1 MSITRWD
8 PWSDMVSLRDAMD
21 RLMSESFVRAR
32 GGEGAT
38 GATLAVDIREQDDQF
53 VVTAPMPGVKPDDV
67 EITALGDTLRIRC
80 ERRES
85 REVGGDEKRWILREQ
100 RFGSFERTVRLP
112 TAVKADQANADFA
125 DGILTITLP
134 KAEHARERKIP
145 VRTGSGQE
153 QEIPVETSDT

>member
-8 PWSDMVSLRDAMD
+8 PWGDMISLRDAMD

-32 GGEGAT
+32 GGEGAA
-38 GATLAVDIREQDDQF
+38 GASLAVDIREEGDQF
-53 VVTAPMPGVKPDDV
+53 VVMAPVPGVRPDDV

-85 REVGGDEKRWILREQ
+85 REEGGEDKRWILREQ

-112 TAVKADQANADFA
+112 TAVKADQANAEFA
-125 DGILTITLP
+125 DGILTIILP

-145 VRTGSGQE
+145 VRAGAGQE